1 MSKQRY
7 ALIVFGIIGILL
19 LTVGHEFFEK
29 IWQFPKN
36 LFSDNLL
43 NSFPIAQIPLMV
55 IALLG
60 TGIYMTFKLGF
71 PQLKRVIHGI
81 KVTRGDYDDVED
93 EGDLSHFKALSTALA
108 ATVGIGNIA
117 GVATAVFI
125 GGPGALF
132 WMWVTAFFG
141 TSLKYAECTLA
152 LKYRETDSVG
162 NTAGGPMYTIENGL
176 GPKWRWLAVGFA
188 CFAVICSFFTG
199 NAIQSNTLTQQVYSQ
214 LAVIFGDNH
223 WIMETTEITVLGS
236 DSHISIMHAILGLVT
251 ASLVG
256 MVIIG
261 GIKRIGNVTSYLVPG
276 MAAIYVF
283 CALFIVIDNY
293 DKVGEAFSLIFNM
306 AFNPPSIKEPAVGV
320 TAGVFVTF
328 LNTMLIGVQRG
339 LFSSESGQGSAAIAH
354 STAKTK
360 HPVREGVVAL
370 LEPYIDTI
378 IICTLTGLVIMV
390 TGSWESTRFH
400 SYNIESDLK
409 TEQINN
415 ISDEI
420 SGDLEND
427 AKELIEEEKFF
438 NKPSMLVTHSK
449 EPIDQ
454 LIKLTSDLN
463 IELETFKEVDS
474 DYNGL
479 NLNIIASKI
488 SQQDENK
495 NVWKDLTLNHIMLAD
510 SLNANIIAFGIEV
523 DDEIRKKA
531 EEKGIKIN
539 NYTDQ
544 AMYKGVLLTSNAFK
558 TGIPFGDKIV
568 TLAVILFAL
577 STAISWSFYG
587 DRATEYLFGNKAIIY
602 YRYFYVFMVFV
613 GAMLSVEA
621 VWNFG
626 DAALAFM
633 TFPNLIAIILLSTK
647 LKSLSNTYFEKH

>member
-7 ALIVFGIIGILL
+7 ALIVFGIIAVLL

-43 NSFPIAQIPLMV
+43 NLFPPAQIPLMV

-214 LAVIFGDNH
+214 LADLFGDNH
-223 WIMETTEITVLGS
+223 WIINTTEVTVLGT
-236 DSHISIMHAILGLVT
+236 DSHISIMHGILGLVT

-261 GIKRIGNVTSYLVPG
+261 GIRRIGNVTSYLVPG

-306 AFNPPSIKEPAVGV
+306 AFNPPSIKEPAVGI
-320 TAGVFVTF
+320 TAGWFVTF

-390 TGSWESTRFH
+390 TGSWESTRFY
-400 SYNIESDLK
+400 SYNVNSHLK

-415 ISDEI
+415 ISDKI
-420 SGDLEND
+420 STDLENESK
-427 AKELIEEEKFF
+427 KEIEEEEKFF
-438 NKPSMLVTHSK
+438 NKPSILITHSK
-449 EPIDQ
+449 KPAEQ
-454 LIKLTSDLN
+454 LMKLSSD
-463 IELETFKEVDS
+463 KKD
-474 DYNGL
+474 NGQ
-479 NLNIIASKI
+479 NFNIIANEI
-488 SQQDENK
+488 SQSDTTK
-495 NVWKDLTLNHIMLAD
+495 NIWKDLTPAHVMLAD

-523 DDEIRKKA
+523 DDEIRKEA

-544 AMYKGVLLTSNAFK
+544 VMYKGVLLTSDAFRK
-558 TGIPFGDKIV
+558 GIPLFGDKIV

-633 TFPNLIAIILLSTK
+633 TFPNLIAIILLSAK
-647 LKSLSNTYFEKH
+647 LKSLSNNYFEKY